1 MSQRGANPGRAASRR
16 QRRGRTA
23 RRRAIGLHVLLAA
36 ALGLVAA
43 CGGVKD
49 DPILR
54 LSSAEALE
62 IGKQLLADEKF
73 TQAREHL
80 VHAFEVE
87 PNSETGREGL
97 LLAADA
103 LFQRGGYQSY
113 VEAEQRY
120 RDFLN
125 RFPTSDQAAYAQ
137 FRLADALAQRME
149 KPDRDQ
155 QTARQALS
163 EFENVRRLYPTSRF
177 GTEAAQRIVEVRN
190 HLAEHEF
197 VVGSF
202 YYRFR
207 TPTAAGNRFRGML
220 EEYPDYPEPDKI
232 LAHMCLTYGQVLRQI
247 PSELGLDRYEYL
259 NEACERLRTEFP
271 GSPWVKKAPS
281 EEQLRKLRSKVPP
294 TPLRPDRNR
303 PDGLPTEDD
312 IDN

>member
-1 MSQRGANPGRAASRR
+1 MSRRRANPGDADARR
-16 QRRGRTA
+16 RRPGRLG
-23 RRRAIGLHVLLAA
+23 RRRAIRWPGVLAA
-36 ALGLVAA
+36 ALGLAAA
-43 CGGVKD
+43 CGGVRD

-62 IGKQLLADEKF
+62 IGKQLLEDEKF
-73 TQAREHL
+73 NQAREHL

-103 LFQRGGYQSY
+103 LYQRGGYQSY

-137 FRLADALAQRME
+137 FRLAGALAERME

-155 QTARQALS
+155 QTTRQALT
-163 EFENVRRLYPTSRF
+163 EFENVRRLYPTSQF
-177 GTEAAQRIVEVRN
+177 AAQAAQRIVEVRN

-207 TPTAAGNRFRGML
+207 TPTAAGNRFRIML

-232 LAHMCLTYGQVLRQI
+232 LAHMCLTYRMVLEQI
-247 PSELGLDRYEYL
+247 PSELGLERFDYL
-259 NEACERLRTEFP
+259 REACERLRNEFP
-271 GSPWVKKAPS
+271 GSAWLKKAPS
-281 EEQLRKLRSKVPP
+281 EEQLRKLRAKVPT
-294 TPLRPDRNR
+294 TPLRPDAARR
-303 PDGLPTEDD
+303 DGPPREDGL
-312 IDN
+312 DN

>member
-1 MSQRGANPGRAASRR
+1 MSRRGA
-16 QRRGRTA
+16 Q
-23 RRRAIGLHVLLAA
+23 ILLAA
-36 ALGLVAA
+36 ALALTAA

-62 IGKQLLADEKF
+62 IGKQLLEDEKF

-103 LFQRGGYQSY
+103 LFLRGGYQSY

-137 FRLADALAQRME
+137 FRLAGSLAERME

-155 QTARQALS
+155 QTARQALT
-163 EFENVRRLYPTSRF
+163 EFENVRRLYPTSQF
-177 GTEAAQRIVEVRN
+177 AGQAAQRIVEVRN
-190 HLAEHEF
+190 HVAEHEF

-207 TPTAAGNRFRGML
+207 TPTAAGNRFREML
-220 EEYPDYPEPDKI
+220 EQYPDYPEPDKI
-232 LAHMCLTYGQVLRQI
+232 LAHMCLTYRLVLQQI
-247 PSELGLDRYEYL
+247 PSRLGLDRYEYL
-259 NEACERLRTEFP
+259 REACDRLRNEFP
-271 GSPWVKKAPS
+271 DSPWIKKAPS
-281 EEQLRKLRSKVPP
+281 EEQLRKLRTSLPASP
-294 TPLRPDRNR
+294 IRPDPNR
-303 PDGLPTEDD
+303 PDGPRTEENV
-312 IDN
+312 DN

>member
-1 MSQRGANPGRAASRR
+1 MSRRGA
-16 QRRGRTA
+16 Q
-23 RRRAIGLHVLLAA
+23 ILLAT
-36 ALGLVAA
+36 ALALTAA

-62 IGKQLLADEKF
+62 IGKQLLEDEKF

-103 LFQRGGYQSY
+103 LFLRGGYQSY

-137 FRLADALAQRME
+137 FRLAASLAERME

-155 QTARQALS
+155 QTARQALT
-163 EFENVRRLYPTSRF
+163 EFENVRRLYPTSQF
-177 GTEAAQRIVEVRN
+177 AGQAAQRIVEVRN

-197 VVGSF
+197 VVGAF

-207 TPTAAGNRFRGML
+207 TPTAAGNRFREML
-220 EEYPDYPEPDKI
+220 EQYPDYPEPDKI
-232 LAHMCLTYGQVLRQI
+232 LSHMCLTYRLVLQQI
-247 PSELGLDRYEYL
+247 PSRLGLDRYEYL
-259 NEACERLRTEFP
+259 REACDRLRNEFP
-271 GSPWVKKAPS
+271 DSPWIKKAPS
-281 EEQLRKLRSKVPP
+281 EEQLRKLRTRLPASPI
-294 TPLRPDRNR
+294 RPDPNR
-303 PDGLPTEDD
+303 PDGPRTEENV
-312 IDN
+312 DN

>member
-1 MSQRGANPGRAASRR
+1 MSRRGAE
-16 QRRGRTA
+16 
-23 RRRAIGLHVLLAA
+23 ILLAA
-36 ALGLVAA
+36 ALALTAA

-62 IGKQLLADEKF
+62 IGKQLLEDEKF

-103 LFQRGGYQSY
+103 LFLRGGYQSY

-137 FRLADALAQRME
+137 FRLAGSLAERME

-155 QTARQALS
+155 QTARQALT
-163 EFENVRRLYPTSRF
+163 EFENVRRLYPTSQF
-177 GTEAAQRIVEVRN
+177 AGQAAQRIVEVRN
-190 HLAEHEF
+190 HVAEHEF

-207 TPTAAGNRFRGML
+207 TPTAAGNRFREML
-220 EEYPDYPEPDKI
+220 EQYPDYPEPDKI
-232 LAHMCLTYGQVLRQI
+232 LAHMCLTYRLVLQQI
-247 PSELGLDRYEYL
+247 PSRLGLDRYEYL
-259 NEACERLRTEFP
+259 REACDRLRNEFP
-271 GSPWVKKAPS
+271 DSPWIKKAPS
-281 EEQLRKLRSKVPP
+281 EEQLRKLRTSLPASP
-294 TPLRPDRNR
+294 IRPDPNR
-303 PDGLPTEDD
+303 PDGPRTEENV
-312 IDN
+312 DN

>member
-1 MSQRGANPGRAASRR
+1 MNGRC
-16 QRRGRTA
+16 T
-23 RRRAIGLHVLLAA
+23 LLLAA
-36 ALGLVAA
+36 ALALVVG
-43 CGGVKD
+43 CGGVRD

-62 IGKQLLADEKF
+62 IGKQLLEEEKF

-103 LFQRGGYQSY
+103 LFLRGGYQSY

-137 FRLADALAQRME
+137 FRLAASLAERME

-155 QTARQALS
+155 QTARQALT
-163 EFENVRRLYPTSRF
+163 EFENVRRLYPTSQF
-177 GTEAAQRIVEVRN
+177 AGQAAQRILEVRN

-197 VVGSF
+197 VVGAF

-207 TPTAAGNRFRGML
+207 TPTAAGNRFREML
-220 EEYPDYPEPDKI
+220 EQYPDYPEPDKI
-232 LAHMCLTYGQVLRQI
+232 LAHMCLTYRQVLLQI

-259 NEACERLRTEFP
+259 HEACDRLRNEFP
-271 GSPWVKKAPS
+271 DSPWLKKAPS
-281 EEQLRKLRSKVPP
+281 EEQFRKLRSKLPAAP
-294 TPLRPDRNR
+294 IRPDRNR
-303 PDGLPTEDD
+303 EDAPRAEENA
-312 IDN
+312 DN

>member
-1 MSQRGANPGRAASRR
+1 MKRLA
-16 QRRGRTA
+16 T
-23 RRRAIGLHVLLAA
+23 VLTAA
-36 ALGLVAA
+36 ALGLSAG
-43 CGGVKD
+43 CGGVRN

-62 IGKQLLADEKF
+62 IGKQLLAEEKF
-73 TQAREHL
+73 GQAREHL

-97 LLAADA
+97 LLAADS
-103 LFQRGGYQSY
+103 LFLRGGYQSY

-125 RFPTSDQAAYAQ
+125 RFPTSDQAPYAQ
-137 FRLADALAQRME
+137 FRLAASLAARME

-155 QTARQALS
+155 QTARLALT
-163 EFENVRRLYPTSRF
+163 EFENVRRLYPTSQF
-177 GTEAAQRIVEVRN
+177 AGEAAERILEVRN

-207 TPTAAGNRFRGML
+207 TPTAAGSRFRAML
-220 EEYPDYPEPDKI
+220 DEYPDYAEPDKV
-232 LAHMCLTYGQVLRQI
+232 LAQMCLTYRLALRRMRSQA
-247 PSELGLDRYEYL
+247 EFDHYEYL
-259 NEACERLRTEFP
+259 REACDRLRNDFP
-271 GSPWVKKAPS
+271 DSPWLKKAPS

-294 TPLRPDRNR
+294 VPPRPGRDREDAS
-303 PDGLPTEDD
+303 PDEENAAG
-312 IDN
+312 

>member
-1 MSQRGANPGRAASRR
+1 MSRRGA
-16 QRRGRTA
+16 Q
-23 RRRAIGLHVLLAA
+23 ILLAV
-36 ALGLVAA
+36 ALALTAA

-62 IGKQLLADEKF
+62 IGKQLLEDEKF

-103 LFQRGGYQSY
+103 LFLRGGYQSY

-137 FRLADALAQRME
+137 FRLAASLAERME

-155 QTARQALS
+155 QTARQALT
-163 EFENVRRLYPTSRF
+163 EFENVRRLYPTSQF
-177 GTEAAQRIVEVRN
+177 AGQAAQRIVEVRN

-197 VVGSF
+197 VVGAF

-207 TPTAAGNRFRGML
+207 TPTAAGNRFREML
-220 EEYPDYPEPDKI
+220 EQYPDYPEPDKI
-232 LAHMCLTYGQVLRQI
+232 LAHMCLTYRLVLQQI
-247 PSELGLDRYEYL
+247 PSRLGLDRYEYL
-259 NEACERLRTEFP
+259 REACDRLRNDFP
-271 GSPWVKKAPS
+271 GSPWIKKAPS
-281 EEQLRKLRSKVPP
+281 EEQLRKLRTRLPASPI
-294 TPLRPDRNR
+294 RPDRNR
-303 PDGLPTEDD
+303 PDGPPTEENP
-312 IDN
+312 DN

>member
-1 MSQRGANPGRAASRR
+1 MSRRGA
-16 QRRGRTA
+16 Q
-23 RRRAIGLHVLLAA
+23 ILLAT
-36 ALGLVAA
+36 ALALTAA

-62 IGKQLLADEKF
+62 IGKQLLEDEKF

-103 LFQRGGYQSY
+103 LFLRGGYQSY

-137 FRLADALAQRME
+137 FRLAASLAERME

-155 QTARQALS
+155 QTARQALT
-163 EFENVRRLYPTSRF
+163 EFENVRRLYPTSQF
-177 GTEAAQRIVEVRN
+177 AGQAAQRIVEVRN

-197 VVGSF
+197 VVGAF

-207 TPTAAGNRFRGML
+207 TPTAAGNRFREML
-220 EEYPDYPEPDKI
+220 EQYPDYPEPDKI
-232 LAHMCLTYGQVLRQI
+232 LAHMCLTYRLVLQQI
-247 PSELGLDRYEYL
+247 PSRLGLDRYEYL
-259 NEACERLRTEFP
+259 REACDRLRNEFP
-271 GSPWVKKAPS
+271 DSPWIKKAPS
-281 EEQLRKLRSKVPP
+281 EEQLRKLRTRLPASPI
-294 TPLRPDRNR
+294 RPDPNR
-303 PDGLPTEDD
+303 PDGPRTEENVDS
-312 IDN
+312 

>member
-1 MSQRGANPGRAASRR
+1 MSRRGAE
-16 QRRGRTA
+16 
-23 RRRAIGLHVLLAA
+23 ILLAA
-36 ALGLVAA
+36 ALALTAA

-62 IGKQLLADEKF
+62 IGKQLLEDEKF

-103 LFQRGGYQSY
+103 LFLRGGYQSY

-137 FRLADALAQRME
+137 FRLAASLAERME

-155 QTARQALS
+155 QTARQALT
-163 EFENVRRLYPTSRF
+163 EFENVRRLYPTSQF
-177 GTEAAQRIVEVRN
+177 AGQAAQRIVEVRN

-197 VVGSF
+197 VVGAF

-207 TPTAAGNRFRGML
+207 TPTAAGNRFREML
-220 EEYPDYPEPDKI
+220 EQYPDYPEPDKI
-232 LAHMCLTYGQVLRQI
+232 LAHMCLTYRLVLQQI
-247 PSELGLDRYEYL
+247 PSRLGLDRYEYL
-259 NEACERLRTEFP
+259 REACDRLRNEFP
-271 GSPWVKKAPS
+271 GSPWIKKAPS
-281 EEQLRKLRSKVPP
+281 EEQLRKLRTRLPASPI
-294 TPLRPDRNR
+294 RPDPNR
-303 PDGLPTEDD
+303 PDGPRTEENV
-312 IDN
+312 DN

>member
-1 MSQRGANPGRAASRR
+1 MNRRGANPGGAETGRR
-16 QRRGRTA
+16 RPGRTA
-23 RRRAIGLHVLLAA
+23 RRRAIRGRLALAA
-36 ALGLVAA
+36 MLGLVAA
-43 CGGVKD
+43 CGGVRD
-49 DPILR
+49 DPLLR

-103 LFQRGGYQSY
+103 LFLRGGYQSY

-137 FRLADALAQRME
+137 FRLAASLAERME

-155 QTARQALS
+155 QTARQALT
-163 EFENVRRLYPTSRF
+163 EFENVRRLYPTSQF
-177 GTEAAQRIVEVRN
+177 AGQAAQRVVEVRN

-197 VVGSF
+197 VVGAF

-207 TPTAAGNRFRGML
+207 TPTAAGNRFRDML
-220 EEYPDYPEPDKI
+220 EEYPNYPEADKI
-232 LAHMCLTYGQVLRQI
+232 LAHMCLTYRMVLRQI
-247 PSELGLDRYEYL
+247 PSELGLERYEYL
-259 NEACERLRTEFP
+259 REACDRLRSEFP
-271 GSPWVKKAPS
+271 GSAWLKKAPS
-281 EEQLRKLRSKVPP
+281 EEELLKLRAEVPAAPRRP
-294 TPLRPDRNR
+294 TRN
-303 PDGLPTEDD
+303 PEDGPPIEES
-312 IDN
+312 IEN

>member
-1 MSQRGANPGRAASRR
+1 MN
-16 QRRGRTA
+16 
-23 RRRAIGLHVLLAA
+23 RRRTLLLAA
-36 ALGLVAA
+36 ALGLVTA
-43 CGGVKD
+43 CGGVRD

-62 IGKQLLADEKF
+62 IGKQLLEDEKF

-103 LFQRGGYQSY
+103 LFLRGGYQSY

-137 FRLADALAQRME
+137 FRLAASLAERME

-155 QTARQALS
+155 QTARLALT
-163 EFENVRRLYPTSRF
+163 EFENVRRLYPTSQF
-177 GTEAAQRIVEVRN
+177 AGQAAQRIVEVRN

-197 VVGSF
+197 VVGAF

-207 TPTAAGNRFRGML
+207 TPTAAGVRFREML
-220 EEYPDYPEPDKI
+220 EQYPDYPEPDKI
-232 LAHMCLTYGQVLRQI
+232 LAHMCLTYRLVLQQI
-247 PSELGLDRYEYL
+247 PSRLGLDRYEYL
-259 NEACERLRTEFP
+259 REACDRLRNEFP
-271 GSPWVKKAPS
+271 GSPWLKKAPS
-281 EEQLRKLRSKVPP
+281 EEQLRKLRTRLPD
-294 TPLRPDRNR
+294 TPIRPDRNR
-303 PDGLPTEDD
+303 QDGPPAEE
-312 IDN
+312 NAPGRAASGA

>member
-1 MSQRGANPGRAASRR
+1 MN
-16 QRRGRTA
+16 
-23 RRRAIGLHVLLAA
+23 RRRTLLLAA
-36 ALGLVAA
+36 ALALFVG
-43 CGGVKD
+43 CGGVRD

-62 IGKQLLADEKF
+62 IGKQLLEEEKF

-103 LFQRGGYQSY
+103 LFLRGGYQSY

-137 FRLADALAQRME
+137 FRLAASLAERME

-155 QTARQALS
+155 QTARLALN
-163 EFENVRRLYPTSRF
+163 EFENVRRLYPTSQF
-177 GTEAAQRIVEVRN
+177 AGQAAQRIVEVRN

-197 VVGSF
+197 VVGAF

-207 TPTAAGNRFRGML
+207 TPTAAGNRFREML
-220 EEYPDYPEPDKI
+220 EQYPDYPEPDKI
-232 LAHMCLTYGQVLRQI
+232 LAHMCLTYRLVLQQI
-247 PSELGLDRYEYL
+247 PSRLGLDRYEYL
-259 NEACERLRTEFP
+259 NEACDRLRNEFP
-271 GSPWVKKAPS
+271 GSPWLKKAPS
-281 EEQLRKLRSKVPP
+281 EEQLRKLRSKLPA
-294 TPLRPDRNR
+294 TPIRPDRNR
-303 PDGLPTEDD
+303 QGRPAEENA
-312 IDN
+312 DN

>member
-1 MSQRGANPGRAASRR
+1 MN
-16 QRRGRTA
+16 
-23 RRRAIGLHVLLAA
+23 RRRTLLLAA
-36 ALGLVAA
+36 ALTLFVG
-43 CGGVKD
+43 CGGVRD

-62 IGKQLLADEKF
+62 IGKQLLEDEKF

-103 LFQRGGYQSY
+103 LFLRGGYQSY

-137 FRLADALAQRME
+137 FRLAASLAERME

-155 QTARQALS
+155 QTARLALT
-163 EFENVRRLYPTSRF
+163 EFENVRRLYPTSQF
-177 GTEAAQRIVEVRN
+177 AGQAAQRIVEVRN

-197 VVGSF
+197 VVGAF

-207 TPTAAGNRFRGML
+207 TPTAAGNRFREML
-220 EEYPDYPEPDKI
+220 EQYPDYPEPDKI
-232 LAHMCLTYGQVLRQI
+232 LAHMCLTYRMVLQQI
-247 PSELGLDRYEYL
+247 PSRLGLDRFDYL
-259 NEACERLRTEFP
+259 REACEQLWNEFP
-271 GSPWVKKAPS
+271 GSPWLKKAPS
-281 EEQLRKLRSKVPP
+281 EEQLRNLRTKLPD
-294 TPLRPDRNR
+294 TPIRPDRSR
-303 PDGLPTEDD
+303 QDGPPAEENND
-312 IDN
+312 I